1 MAGLLPKAI
10 LLSGGRI
17 LDLKSSLSNGRR
29 TMEDD
34 QLAQM
39 LLLKRIPK
47 HVELKILGIR
57 FVVFCAC

>member
-57 FVVFCAC
+57 FVVF